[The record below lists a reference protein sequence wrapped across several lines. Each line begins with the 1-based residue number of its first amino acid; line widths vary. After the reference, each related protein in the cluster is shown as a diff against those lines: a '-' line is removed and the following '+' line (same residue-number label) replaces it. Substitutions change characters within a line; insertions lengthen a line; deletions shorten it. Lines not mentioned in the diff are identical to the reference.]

1 VEREVRIQ
9 WVLCPVLR
17 LQEPSDPPVAFAD
30 AANRINLF
38 SLMMIIAV
46 AYIREKKQNLERSRE
61 SNK

>member
-1 VEREVRIQ
+1 MGALSCFAPSRAI
-9 WVLCPVLR
+9 R
-17 LQEPSDPPVAFAD
+17 LQL
-30 AANRINLF
+30 LF